1 MSSTPTYPMRDCPRL
16 GAGNPPA
23 STPEFR
29 RSSAVV
35 RAAILAIGC
44 LALASASLAS
54 DAGNAGFWVG
64 TWSASPQAAWNAVAL
79 NGQTLRQVVHVS
91 IGGDAIRVRFSNAYG
106 KEPLRIGAARV
117 GLRSTGA
124 SIVPGSD
131 RVLTFDGA
139 ESLTIP
145 VGAVAISDAA
155 RLNVPSRA
163 DVSVSIHL
171 PGSTIA
177 DTEHLLGLQTTYISP
192 EGDFTGADVLP
203 TMTTTQSYYFLAG
216 VDVLRSYPS
225 RAVVALGDS
234 ITDGVHS
241 TPDANMRWPDRLAE
255 RLRAHK
261 GSGNVAVLNAGIS
274 GNRLLH
280 DTVGTNAS
288 ARLDRDVL
296 VQPGARYLIVLAGI
310 NDIGIPI
317 AAPAAAIIAAHRQI
331 IDRAHAMGFLVY
343 GGTLA
348 PFQAYLP
355 GIYYSAEGEATRQAV
370 NHWIRTGKA
379 YDAVIDFDRAL
390 RDPGNPAVLRP
401 DYDSGDNLHPNDAG
415 YKAMADA
422 IDLSLFNRWWREGRP
437 Q

>member
-1 MSSTPTYPMRDCPRL
+1 ML
-16 GAGNPPA
+16 
-23 STPEFR
+23 
-29 RSSAVV
+29 
-35 RAAILAIGC
+35 AAAC
-44 LALASASLAS
+44 LALANPSMARDASH
-54 DAGNAGFWVG
+54 AGFWVG

-79 NGQTLRQVVHVS
+79 NGQTVRQVVRVS
-91 IGGDAIRVRFSNAYG
+91 IGGREVRVRFSNAYG
-106 KEPLRIGAARV
+106 TEALRIGAARV

-124 SIVPGSD
+124 SIISGSD
-131 RVLTFDGA
+131 RVLTFNGA
-139 ESLTIP
+139 ESMTIP
-145 VGAVAISDAA
+145 VGAVAISDPV
-155 RLNVPSRA
+155 RLNVPDRA
-163 DVSVSIHL
+163 QVSVSIHL
-171 PGSTIA
+171 PGSTVA
-177 DTEHLLGLQTTYISP
+177 GTEHLLGLQTTYISP
-192 EGDFTGADVLP
+192 EGDFTGADTLP
-203 TMTTTQSYYFLAG
+203 TAATTQSWYFLAG
-216 VDVLRSYPS
+216 VDVRRSTPA

-234 ITDGVHS
+234 ITDGVRS

-255 RLRAHK
+255 RLRARK

-310 NDIGIPI
+310 NDIGIPM
-317 AAPAAAIIAAHRQI
+317 AARADEIIAAHRQI
-331 IDRAHAMGFLVY
+331 IERAHAMGLLVY

-355 GIYYSAEGEATRQAV
+355 GIYYTADGETKRQAV
-370 NHWIRTGKA
+370 NHWIRTSKA

-390 RDPGNPAVLRP
+390 RDPRDPTVLRP
-401 DYDSGDNLHPNDAG
+401 AYDSGDNLHPNDAG

-422 IDLSLFNRWWREGRP
+422 IDLSLFNRRLPAGRP